1 MSAFPPL
8 PDTTGPG
15 VPARAEFRRS
25 IADLDDRLV
34 GAAATL
40 IETLPR
46 ATRALLLADH
56 GAVAEIAS
64 RTHAVQASCRQI
76 EQACFTLLARE
87 APVAGDLRRLVGI
100 LRLVTAT
107 ERAAAL
113 TRHVGEAV
121 DHIDTGRLPP
131 SVRATIEE
139 LSRLALDVFRRG
151 VDAWRQ
157 RDGLAVHE
165 IDSLDEAV
173 DNTRV
178 RLIDD
183 ARSQVDGA
191 AELLVL
197 GLLGR
202 YLERIAD
209 HGVSFAQHAT
219 FAVTGER
226 IDVGRLEP

>member
-1 MSAFPPL
+1 MTLPSMS
-8 PDTTGPG
+8 DTAGPG
-15 VPARAEFRRS
+15 APVRTEFRRS
-25 IADLDDRLV
+25 IDDLDDRLV
-34 GAAATL
+34 GGAVTL
-40 IETLPR
+40 IELLPR
-46 ATRALLLADH
+46 ATRALLRTDR
-56 GAVAEIAS
+56 GAVGDIAAG
-64 RTHAVQASCRQI
+64 THEVQATCRDL
-76 EQACFTLLARE
+76 EQAGFTLLARE

-107 ERAAAL
+107 ERSAAL
-113 TRHVGEAV
+113 VRHVAEAV
-121 DHIDTGRLPP
+121 DHLDVVRLPAT
-131 SVRATIEE
+131 VRATVEE
-139 LSRLALDVFRRG
+139 LSGLSLEVFGRG
-151 VDAWRQ
+151 VDAWRR

-165 IDSLDEAV
+165 VDRHDEAV
-173 DNTRV
+173 DGTRL
-178 RLIDD
+178 RLLEV
-183 ARSQVDGA
+183 ARDHVDGA